1 MKNFSITRDK
11 AKYAGVNEVNSFAG
25 RVYSFIDYA
34 MLYNPDWAEKDVSFT
49 DANNTRTYNIN
60 ELSYRQYID
69 INGSGISYMTVDNG
83 NHKVEVSPGTRVINN
98 YRVDEGGID
107 NSSNTKK
114 ELSHY
119 LITSMAPAGAYQY
132 QPNTELPSQT
142 FFIDYYNTLV
152 APQTFSVSLA
162 PLRYCYTGAPAIGAN
177 SCYLNSSRNKV
188 SIMAK
193 IGNAEGSK
201 KERFSAW
208 TGEWPIMV
216 TIINESK
223 DSNGYTVQDELVFE
237 NKQTMASHAVS
248 GDAIFG
254 SLTVPA
260 YILSWDKDNKIS
272 SVLSSGLK
280 PDQKTIK
287 VIVI

>member
-1 MKNFSITRDK
+1 MKNFSITKDK

-34 MLYNPDWAEKDVSFT
+34 MLYNPDWVEKEIDRT
-49 DANNTRTYNIN
+49 DDAYKIN
-60 ELSYRQYID
+60 ELFYRQYID
-69 INGSGISYMTVDNG
+69 INGSGISYITVDNG

-107 NSSNTKK
+107 NNLNTKK

-162 PLRYCYTGAPAIGAN
+162 PLRYCYTGEPAIEAN
-177 SCYLNSSRNKV
+177 SCYLNSSRNEV

-208 TGEWPIMV
+208 TGE
-216 TIINESK
+216 
-223 DSNGYTVQDELVFE
+223 
-237 NKQTMASHAVS
+237 
-248 GDAIFG
+248 
-254 SLTVPA
+254 
-260 YILSWDKDNKIS
+260 
-272 SVLSSGLK
+272 
-280 PDQKTIK
+280 
-287 VIVI
+287 

>member
-1 MKNFSITRDK
+1 MTCTCSHENGYKIMKNFSITSDK
-11 AKYAGVNEVNSFAG
+11 VNYAGVNEVNSFAG

-34 MLYNPDWAEKDVSFT
+34 MLYNPDWVGKEIDKTEDGAYK
-49 DANNTRTYNIN
+49 IN
-60 ELSYRQYID
+60 ELFYRQYID
-69 INGSGISYMTVDNG
+69 INGSGISYITVDNG

-177 SCYLNSSRNKV
+177 SCYLNSSRNEV

-208 TGEWPIMV
+208 TGE
-216 TIINESK
+216 
-223 DSNGYTVQDELVFE
+223 
-237 NKQTMASHAVS
+237 
-248 GDAIFG
+248 
-254 SLTVPA
+254 
-260 YILSWDKDNKIS
+260 
-272 SVLSSGLK
+272 
-280 PDQKTIK
+280 
-287 VIVI
+287 